1 MASSAYTTAG
11 LKDDQ
16 RRGKMMSQG
25 PHAQLERDE
34 RRLIERVLA
43 GENEAFYELV
53 RPYERAIFFAAR
65 GVTDNDADAEEV
77 AQETV
82 LKAFTHLKSF
92 RAEAKFST
100 WLIQIAINEARMK
113 VRKNHAHLYDS
124 IDEGRDDEEGDYW
137 PSDYADWRP
146 IPSEALDTKELR
158 EALNKAIGGLAPKYR
173 EVLILRDVQQ
183 LNIVET
189 ANALNIS
196 EQNVRTRLLRARLM
210 VRDALAPGYDG
221 VWTRGREYQKV
232 RPW

>member
-1 MASSAYTTAG
+1 
-11 LKDDQ
+11 
-16 RRGKMMSQG
+16 MSQG
-25 PHAQLERDE
+25 PQAQLERDE
-34 RRLIERVLA
+34 RELIARVLA
-43 GENEAFYELV
+43 GEHEAFYDPV

-65 GVTDNDADAEEV
+65 GVVDNDADAEEV

-113 VRKNHAHLYDS
+113 VRKNHAYLYDS
-124 IDEGRDDEEGDYW
+124 LDDTREDEEGDYF
-137 PSDYADWRP
+137 PKDYSDWRP
-146 IPSEALDTKELR
+146 IPSEALATKELR
-158 EALNKAIGGLAPKYR
+158 EALNKAIAGLAPKYR
-173 EVLILRDVQQ
+173 EVLLLRDVQQ
-183 LNIVET
+183 MNIAET
-189 ANALNIS
+189 AKALNIS

-221 VWTRGREYQKV
+221 MWTSGREYQKI

>member
-1 MASSAYTTAG
+1 
-11 LKDDQ
+11 
-16 RRGKMMSQG
+16 MSQG
-25 PHAQLERDE
+25 PQAQLERDE
-34 RRLIERVLA
+34 RELIARVLA
-43 GENEAFYELV
+43 GEHEAFYDLV

-65 GVTDNDADAEEV
+65 GVVDNDADAEEV

-113 VRKNHAHLYDS
+113 VRKNHAYLYDS
-124 IDEGRDDEEGDYW
+124 LDDTREDEEGDYF
-137 PSDYADWRP
+137 PKDYSDWRP
-146 IPSEALDTKELR
+146 IPSEALATKELR
-158 EALNKAIGGLAPKYR
+158 EALNKAIAGLAPKYR
-173 EVLILRDVQQ
+173 EVLLLRDVQQ
-183 LNIVET
+183 MNIAET
-189 ANALNIS
+189 AKALNIS

-221 VWTRGREYQKV
+221 MWTSGREYQKI

>member
-1 MASSAYTTAG
+1 
-11 LKDDQ
+11 
-16 RRGKMMSQG
+16 MSQG
-25 PHAQLERDE
+25 PQAQLERDE
-34 RRLIERVLA
+34 RELIARVLA
-43 GENEAFYELV
+43 GEHEAFYDLV

-65 GVTDNDADAEEV
+65 GVVDNDADAEEV

-113 VRKNHAHLYDS
+113 VRKNHAYLYDS
-124 IDEGRDDEEGDYW
+124 LDDTREDEEGDYF
-137 PSDYADWRP
+137 PKDYSDWRP
-146 IPSEALDTKELR
+146 IPSEALATKELR
-158 EALNKAIGGLAPKYR
+158 EALNKAIAGLAPKYR
-173 EVLILRDVQQ
+173 EVLLLRDVQQ
-183 LNIVET
+183 MNIAET
-189 ANALNIS
+189 AKALNIS

-221 VWTRGREYQKV
+221 MWASGREYQKI